1 MQSEKQHHLSAK
13 HILSVRC
20 AAPQILRVISG
31 QVWITQS
38 HDAVDHFLKA
48 GESML
53 LRSDRCVIE
62 AQLDSHFRVANPP
75 QPKWHQRWHHHVA
88 SAFAQWGH
96 RLWPG

>member
-1 MQSEKQHHLSAK
+1 MQTEKAHHLSAN

-20 AAPQILRVISG
+20 TAPQILRVISG

-62 AQLDSHFRVANPP
+62 AQLDSHFRVALPP
-75 QPKWHQRWHHHVA
+75 QLAGYPRWLRHAA